1 MLMCLW
7 LEPLFLVVTDR
18 DTYTYGGGGPGT
30 CFVPAA
36 LLSCL
41 PSRLAQYG
49 TARIYFKNSS
59 Y

>member
-18 DTYTYGGGGPGT
+18 DTYTYGGGPGHGT

-41 PSRLAQYG
+41 PCSGFAL
-49 TARIYFKNSS
+49 TVPLTLS
-59 Y
+59 